1 MAVGAGA
8 ELQAV
13 GGVGAHGLGV
23 LLVEGAVAA
32 VAGGALSDAGVG
44 DFVAEGGGVVA
55 GVALGVVVEGDAAG
69 TGVACTVAVSGAAD
83 EFVGGDDSGG
93 VDTDAINVGVDLRV
107 LGDGG
112 LFLFEAG
119 VGAL

>member
-1 MAVGAGA
+1 M
-8 ELQAV
+8 
-13 GGVGAHGLGV
+13 
-23 LLVEGAVAA
+23 LVEGVVAA

-44 DFVAEGGGVVA
+44 DFVAEGVGVVA

-69 TGVACTVAVSGAAD
+69 GGVACTVAVSGAAE

-93 VDTDAINVGVDLRV
+93 VDADAINVSVDLRV

-112 LFLFEAG
+112 LFLFP
-119 VGAL
+119 LCQDSCRL